1 MDAVL
6 YYILFVVV
14 VVLVAGIR
22 VIKEYERAVVFFL
35 GKQTVIRGPGL
46 IFLVPVF
53 EKMVKVSF
61 TVGLRIFKW
70 H

>member
-1 MDAVL
+1 MDAII
-6 YYILFVVV
+6 YYLLIILFFI
-14 VVLVAGIR
+14 LCSGIR
-22 VIKEYERAVVFFL
+22 VVKEYERIVVFFL
-35 GKQTVIRGPGL
+35 GRQTAVRGPGL
-46 IFLVPVF
+46 IYLVPVF